1 MSIKCSAC
9 ITPVTPLP
17 KPGRKEQFLLPIL
30 QMSKLSLRED
40 NLPKVTQ
47 TLVRG
52 SKGLKLEPMAFR
64 LLHVGM
70 V

>member
-1 MSIKCSAC
+1 MLNTYYASHPTAKAWEEG
-9 ITPVTPLP
+9 TV
-17 KPGRKEQFLLPIL
+17 LLPIL